1 MVMLGSGL
9 FCVRLLVLALAQVIA
24 SLLGLELWE
33 DVSRVLLQ
41 EVAYA
46 LLQEVVRTRLHNP
59 GRMFISSC
67 RGERNFSKA
76 LKSCHAKDDQS
87 DYELPHEYD

>member
-1 MVMLGSGL
+1 MVMLDSGL

-33 DVSRVLLQ
+33 DASRVLLQ

-46 LLQEVVRTRLHNP
+46 LLQEVVRTQLHNP
-59 GRMFISSC
+59 GRMFLSSC
-67 RGERNFSKA
+67 RGERNFSEA
-76 LKSCHAKDDQS
+76 LKSFQAKNDQS
-87 DYELPHEYD
+87 DYDLSFEYD